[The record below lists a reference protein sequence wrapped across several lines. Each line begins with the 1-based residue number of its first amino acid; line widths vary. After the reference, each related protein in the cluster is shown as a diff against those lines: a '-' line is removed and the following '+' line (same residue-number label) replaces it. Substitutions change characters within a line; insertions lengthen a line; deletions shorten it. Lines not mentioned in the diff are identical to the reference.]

1 MKRLGFL
8 VNPIAGMGGRVAL
21 KGTDGTDILKI
32 ARERGATPLA
42 PLRASLALKSL
53 LPHKDDFELLTGPA
67 DMGENEAKSLG
78 FHPCV
83 VGKTAATQ
91 SSPEDTRD
99 IAQRMTA
106 MGCELLLFAGG
117 DGTARDIYESIGD
130 NMLSLGIPAGVKIHS
145 AVFATSPKSAGDI
158 ALLCLFEEQRSL
170 RTRLAEV
177 MDIDEEKYRNGIL
190 SAKLYGYLKIPYERG
205 RVQGLKAGSALSD
218 EAAQASIG
226 SDIAEKMAQN
236 PSVLWFVGAGT
247 TPMAI
252 LKLLGLKGTLLGVD
266 AIVGGEVIGR
276 DLNER
281 QILELIKKHSNTR
294 IVVTPIGGQG
304 FIFGRGNQQFSPDV
318 IRLAGIGNIT
328 ILATAAKLHGL
339 GGQPLRVDTGDSG
352 LDTDMSGYYQIV
364 TGYHQSAMYPVQS

>member
-83 VGKTAATQ
+83 LGKTATTQ

-117 DGTARDIYESIGD
+117 DGTAR
-130 NMLSLGIPAGVKIHS
+130 VS
-145 AVFATSPKSAGDI
+145 A
-158 ALLCLFEEQRSL
+158 
-170 RTRLAEV
+170 RTRLHWVSPPES
-177 MDIDEEKYRNGIL
+177 KYTPPFLPHPQNRQEI
-190 SAKLYGYLKIPYERG
+190 SPFSVFLKN
-205 RVQGLKAGSALSD
+205 S
-218 EAAQASIG
+218 EAY
-226 SDIAEKMAQN
+226 
-236 PSVLWFVGAGT
+236 V
-247 TPMAI
+247 
-252 LKLLGLKGTLLGVD
+252 
-266 AIVGGEVIGR
+266 
-276 DLNER
+276 
-281 QILELIKKHSNTR
+281 
-294 IVVTPIGGQG
+294 
-304 FIFGRGNQQFSPDV
+304 PD
-318 IRLAGIGNIT
+318 
-328 ILATAAKLHGL
+328 
-339 GGQPLRVDTGDSG
+339 
-352 LDTDMSGYYQIV
+352 
-364 TGYHQSAMYPVQS
+364 